1 MRALLS
7 TLNRLNHVYNQL
19 DLLNFRAHKNLPLTF
34 NKEDSK
40 KLLPQNKRLY
50 FSYSYLNKEKSR
62 LTNLLLNQIIDLR
75 LPIFIKNKTIHPQM
89 IDKVLK
95 LQNINQAPGKQR
107 FKLPSRNRKINK
119 LKQLITMIENENLNL
134 CRGYLNQIYIILLI
148 HHALPLEL
156 RDQRYQAGELLQDSD
171 FRTKLLQYDYDRY
184 LYEEFE
190 PENYLRLLIYNRV
203 HRMPDYVKSFEA
215 RKILPEAAECG
226 FSATAFQIAI
236 DGVKELYIA
245 FRGTE
250 GGDDNTIKSRSKRF
264 EASILETY
272 KDWDYN
278 VNAILIG
285 SDKNLSQLKMARQ
298 FVQYVKSHSLSDTMI
313 YGLGH
318 SLGGH
323 FVQTLQLM
331 DDSFDAGFT
340 LNSAPVNLKLIQHLK
355 PELFTPEIWQKLF
368 DLTDDTENVK
378 YITTDLKNQINRLL
392 PRDYSEIINQ
402 SFEQDMTQVFYEL
415 PFTIWVGQKWE
426 YNLSNWQYPFKNHPR
441 AFLSSGEIHAYQRFF
456 EQLFAYLT
464 ISNNSAQ
471 VVKNSMSFIRH
482 RTRILHDTIN
492 DPRTA
497 KYFFDYANYLYQSG
511 VFKDRPQKIS
521 QTFIEENN
529 SVLRGSLREWP
540 FLKSINT
547 DMLGLAT
554 YFHVIDGAKHFLN
567 RKPTKL

>member
-7 TLNRLNHVYNQL
+7 TLNRLNHVYEQL

-62 LTNLLLNQIIDLR
+62 LTNLLLNQVVDLR

-156 RDQRYQAGELLQDSD
+156 RNQQYQAGELLQDSD

-215 RKILPEAAECG
+215 RKVLPEAAECG

-236 DGVKELYIA
+236 DGVKELYIT

-250 GGDDNTIKSRSKRF
+250 GGNDNTIKSRSKRF

-285 SDKNLSQLKMARQ
+285 SDKNLSQLKLARQ
-298 FVQYVKSHSLSDTMI
+298 FVEYVSQRSLSDTLV
-313 YGLGH
+313 YGLGA
-318 SLGGH
+318 L
-323 FVQTLQLM
+323 FRR
-331 DDSFDAGFT
+331 SFCANF
-340 LNSAPVNLKLIQHLK
+340 A
-355 PELFTPEIWQKLF
+355 
-368 DLTDDTENVK
+368 
-378 YITTDLKNQINRLL
+378 IN
-392 PRDYSEIINQ
+392 
-402 SFEQDMTQVFYEL
+402 
-415 PFTIWVGQKWE
+415 G
-426 YNLSNWQYPFKNHPR
+426 
-441 AFLSSGEIHAYQRFF
+441 
-456 EQLFAYLT
+456 
-464 ISNNSAQ
+464 
-471 VVKNSMSFIRH
+471 
-482 RTRILHDTIN
+482 
-492 DPRTA
+492 
-497 KYFFDYANYLYQSG
+497 
-511 VFKDRPQKIS
+511 
-521 QTFIEENN
+521 
-529 SVLRGSLREWP
+529 
-540 FLKSINT
+540 
-547 DMLGLAT
+547 
-554 YFHVIDGAKHFLN
+554 
-567 RKPTKL
+567 